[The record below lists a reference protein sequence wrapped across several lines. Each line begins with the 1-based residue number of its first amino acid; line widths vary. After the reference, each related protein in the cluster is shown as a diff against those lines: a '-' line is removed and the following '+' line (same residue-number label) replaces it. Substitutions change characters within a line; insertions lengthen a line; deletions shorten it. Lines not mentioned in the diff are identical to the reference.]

1 MLNEF
6 SKYLFSR
13 ELLESVRLKPHFFTR
28 DRVLTFPTVPTF
40 LLSGLQSAVQAE
52 LDRGFP
58 SRGWVSMLTA
68 RGIPFCIRCDHS
80 GGFKAVRYFLASGF
94 AEKVVCLRPPDAGDA
109 AA

>member
-1 MLNEF
+1 MLFETIDAGF
-6 SKYLFSR
+6 
-13 ELLESVRLKPHFFTR
+13 LKP
-28 DRVLTFPTVPTF
+28 DD
-40 LLSGLQSAVQAE
+40 LLLR
-52 LDRGFP
+52 DRGFP

-80 GGFKAVRYFLASGF
+80 GGFKAVRYFLASGL